1 MKIGIFDSGYGGLSV
16 LHSAFCKID
25 AEFIYYADE
34 KHVPYGEKSRD
45 EILCFVREIV
55 EFLREKGVDA
65 IIIACNS
72 ASSVFNYFE
81 RAKIALPI
89 IAMEPA
95 VKLALDQ
102 YGANLASF
110 KNISTS
116 NLADNS
122 QSLATNLRADLS
134 KILPANQMQI
144 LEQILV
150 CATQI
155 TINGEKLRLLMES
168 LNIKAGLLA
177 LGGLVKIAENAKFSG
192 NFSAN
197 EYLKQFQT
205 QIKRAKILVLGCT
218 HFNYFKSEF
227 LKINGDLIFVDGNL
241 GTLKQLLRM
250 VDSASNSEQISRDNE
265 DELRDF
271 RAFDFDKLIAC
282 CEFYESG
289 EILSAKQTQ
298 RLKIYFDRLDIERKI

>member
-81 RAKIALPI
+81 RVKIALPI

-95 VKLALDQ
+95 VKLAIDQ

-116 NLADNS
+116 NLAHNS
-122 QSLATNLRADLS
+122 QDLATNLPINSA
-134 KILPANQMQI
+134 QI
-144 LEQILV
+144 SHSILV

-168 LNIKAGLLA
+168 LNIKAELLA

-250 VDSASNSEQISRDNE
+250 VDSTLNFEQISRDNQ

-271 RAFDFDKLIAC
+271 REFDFDKLIAC

-298 RLKIYFDRLDIERKI
+298 RLKIYFDRLDIEREI

>member
-95 VKLALDQ
+95 VKLAIDQ

-116 NLADNS
+116 NLANNS
-122 QSLATNLRADLS
+122 QDLATNLPINSA
-134 KILPANQMQI
+134 QI
-144 LEQILV
+144 SHSILV

-168 LNIKAGLLA
+168 LNVKAQLLA

-250 VDSASNSEQISRDNE
+250 VDSASNLEQISRDNQ

-271 RAFDFDKLIAC
+271 RAFDFDKLRAC

-289 EILSAKQTQ
+289 EILSAQEIQ
-298 RLKIYFDRLDIERKI
+298 RLKIYFDRLDIEREI

>member
-45 EILCFVREIV
+45 EILHFVREIV

-95 VKLALDQ
+95 VKLAVDQ

-116 NLADNS
+116 NLAHNS
-122 QSLATNLRADLS
+122 QDLARNLPINSA
-134 KILPANQMQI
+134 QI
-144 LEQILV
+144 SHSILV

-168 LNIKAGLLA
+168 LNIKAELLA

-192 NFSAN
+192 DFSAN
-197 EYLKQFQT
+197 EYLKQFPT

-250 VDSASNSEQISRDNE
+250 VDSASNFEQISRDNK

-271 RAFDFDKLIAC
+271 REFDFDKLIAC

-298 RLKIYFDRLDIERKI
+298 RLKIYFDRLDIEREI

>member
-81 RAKIALPI
+81 RVKIALPI

-95 VKLALDQ
+95 VKLAIDQ

-122 QSLATNLRADLS
+122 QDLATNLPINSA
-134 KILPANQMQI
+134 QI
-144 LEQILV
+144 SHSILV

-168 LNIKAGLLA
+168 LNIKAQLLA

-250 VDSASNSEQISRDNE
+250 VDCTSNLEQISRDNQ

-271 RAFDFDKLIAC
+271 RAFDFDKLRAC

-289 EILSAKQTQ
+289 EILSAQEIQ

>member
-95 VKLALDQ
+95 VKLAIDQ

-116 NLADNS
+116 NLADN
-122 QSLATNLRADLS
+122 LRADLS
-134 KILPANQMQI
+134 KNLPANQMQI

-168 LNIKAGLLA
+168 LNIKAQLLA

-250 VDSASNSEQISRDNE
+250 VDSTSNLEQISRNNQ

-271 RAFDFDKLIAC
+271 RAFDFDELKAC

-289 EILSAKQTQ
+289 EILSAQEIQ
-298 RLKIYFDRLDIERKI
+298 RLKIYFDRLDIEREI

>member
-81 RAKIALPI
+81 RVKIALPI

-95 VKLALDQ
+95 VKLAIDQ

-122 QSLATNLRADLS
+122 QDLATNLPINSA
-134 KILPANQMQI
+134 QI
-144 LEQILV
+144 SHSILV

-168 LNIKAGLLA
+168 LNVKAQLLA

-250 VDSASNSEQISRDNE
+250 VDCTSNLEQISRDNQ

-271 RAFDFDKLIAC
+271 RAFDFDKLRAC

-289 EILSAKQTQ
+289 EILSAQEIQ
-298 RLKIYFDRLDIERKI
+298 RLKIYFDRLDIEREI

>member
-45 EILCFVREIV
+45 EILHFVREIV

-95 VKLALDQ
+95 VKLAVDQ

-122 QSLATNLRADLS
+122 QDLAANLPINSA
-134 KILPANQMQI
+134 QI
-144 LEQILV
+144 SHSILV

-168 LNIKAGLLA
+168 LNIKAELLA

-250 VDSASNSEQISRDNE
+250 VDSTLNFEQISRNNE

-271 RAFDFDKLIAC
+271 REFDFDKLIAC

-298 RLKIYFDRLDIERKI
+298 RLKIYFDRLDIEREI

>member
-45 EILCFVREIV
+45 EILHFVREIV

-95 VKLALDQ
+95 VKLAVDQ
-102 YGANLASF
+102 YGANLAYF

-116 NLADNS
+116 NLAHNS
-122 QSLATNLRADLS
+122 QDLATNLPINSA
-134 KILPANQMQI
+134 QI
-144 LEQILV
+144 SHSILV

-168 LNIKAGLLA
+168 LNIKAELLA

-271 RAFDFDKLIAC
+271 REFDFDKLIAC

-298 RLKIYFDRLDIERKI
+298 RLKIYFDRLDIEREI

>member
-95 VKLALDQ
+95 VKLAIDQ

-116 NLADNS
+116 NLADN
-122 QSLATNLRADLS
+122 LRADLS
-134 KILPANQMQI
+134 KNLPANQMQI

-168 LNIKAGLLA
+168 LNIKAQLLA

-250 VDSASNSEQISRDNE
+250 VDCALNLEQISRDNQ

-271 RAFDFDKLIAC
+271 RAFNFDELRAC

-289 EILSAKQTQ
+289 EILSAQEIQ
-298 RLKIYFDRLDIERKI
+298 RLKIYFDRLDIEREI

>member
-1 MKIGIFDSGYGGLSV
+1 M
-16 LHSAFCKID
+16 H
-25 AEFIYYADE
+25 
-34 KHVPYGEKSRD
+34 
-45 EILCFVREIV
+45 EIV

-95 VKLALDQ
+95 VKLAIDQ
-102 YGANLASF
+102 YGANLVSF

-134 KILPANQMQI
+134 KNLPANQMQI

-168 LNIKAGLLA
+168 LNIKAQLLA

-250 VDSASNSEQISRDNE
+250 VDCALNLEQISRDNQ

-271 RAFDFDKLIAC
+271 RAFDFDKLRAC

-289 EILSAKQTQ
+289 EILSAQEIQ
-298 RLKIYFDRLDIERKI
+298 RLEIYFDRLDIEREI

>member
-45 EILCFVREIV
+45 EILHFVREIV

-95 VKLALDQ
+95 VKLAVDQ

-116 NLADNS
+116 NLAHNS
-122 QSLATNLRADLS
+122 QDLATNLPINSA
-134 KILPANQMQI
+134 QI
-144 LEQILV
+144 SHSILV

-168 LNIKAGLLA
+168 LNIKAELLA

-250 VDSASNSEQISRDNE
+250 VDSTLNFEQISRDNQ

-271 RAFDFDKLIAC
+271 REFDFDKLIAC

-298 RLKIYFDRLDIERKI
+298 RLKIYFDRLDIEREI

>member
-102 YGANLASF
+102 YGANLVSF

-116 NLADNS
+116 NLADN
-122 QSLATNLRADLS
+122 LRADLS
-134 KILPANQMQI
+134 KNLPANQVQI

-168 LNIKAGLLA
+168 LNIKAQLLA

-250 VDSASNSEQISRDNE
+250 VDCTSNLEQISRDNQ

-271 RAFDFDKLIAC
+271 RAFDFDELRAC

-289 EILSAKQTQ
+289 EILSAQEIQ
-298 RLKIYFDRLDIERKI
+298 RLKIYFDRLDIEREI

>member
-45 EILCFVREIV
+45 EILCFVHEIV

-102 YGANLASF
+102 YGANLVSF

-116 NLADNS
+116 NLADN
-122 QSLATNLRADLS
+122 LRADLS
-134 KILPANQMQI
+134 KNLPANQVQI

-168 LNIKAGLLA
+168 LNIKAQLLA

-250 VDSASNSEQISRDNE
+250 VDCTSNLEQISRDNQ

-271 RAFDFDKLIAC
+271 RAFDFD
-282 CEFYESG
+282 E
-289 EILSAKQTQ
+289 
-298 RLKIYFDRLDIERKI
+298 LKA

>member
-45 EILCFVREIV
+45 EILHFVREIV

-95 VKLALDQ
+95 VKLAVDQ

-116 NLADNS
+116 NLAHNS
-122 QSLATNLRADLS
+122 QDLATNLPINSA
-134 KILPANQMQI
+134 QI
-144 LEQILV
+144 SHSILV

-168 LNIKAGLLA
+168 LNIKAELLA

-250 VDSASNSEQISRDNE
+250 VDCALNLEQISRDNQ

-271 RAFDFDKLIAC
+271 RAFDFDELRAC

>member
-45 EILCFVREIV
+45 EILCFVHEIV

-102 YGANLASF
+102 YGANLVSF

-116 NLADNS
+116 NLADN
-122 QSLATNLRADLS
+122 LRADLS
-134 KILPANQMQI
+134 KNLPANQMQI

-168 LNIKAGLLA
+168 LNIKAQLLA

-227 LKINGDLIFVDGNL
+227 LKINSDLIFVDGNL

-250 VDSASNSEQISRDNE
+250 VDCALNLEQISRDNQ

-271 RAFDFDKLIAC
+271 RAFDFDELRAC

-289 EILSAKQTQ
+289 EILSAQEIQ
-298 RLKIYFDRLDIERKI
+298 RLKIYFDRLDIEREI

>member
-95 VKLALDQ
+95 VKLAIDQ

-116 NLADNS
+116 NLADN
-122 QSLATNLRADLS
+122 LRADLS
-134 KILPANQMQI
+134 KNLPANQMQI

-168 LNIKAGLLA
+168 LNIKAQLLA

-250 VDSASNSEQISRDNE
+250 VDCALNLEQISRDNQ

-271 RAFDFDKLIAC
+271 RAFDFDKLRAC

-289 EILSAKQTQ
+289 EILSAQEIQ
-298 RLKIYFDRLDIERKI
+298 RLEIYFDRLDIEREI

>member
-45 EILCFVREIV
+45 EILCFVHEIV

-102 YGANLASF
+102 YGANLVSF

-116 NLADNS
+116 NLADN
-122 QSLATNLRADLS
+122 LRADLS
-134 KILPANQMQI
+134 KNLPANQVQI

-168 LNIKAGLLA
+168 LNIKAQLLA

-250 VDSASNSEQISRDNE
+250 VDCTSNLEQISRDNQ

-271 RAFDFDKLIAC
+271 RAFDFDELRAC

-289 EILSAKQTQ
+289 EILSAQEIQ
-298 RLKIYFDRLDIERKI
+298 RLKIYFDRLDIEREI

>member
-45 EILCFVREIV
+45 EILHFVREIV

-95 VKLALDQ
+95 VKLAVDQ
-102 YGANLASF
+102 YGANLAYF

-116 NLADNS
+116 NLAHNS
-122 QSLATNLRADLS
+122 QDLAANLPINSA
-134 KILPANQMQI
+134 QI
-144 LEQILV
+144 SHSILV

-168 LNIKAGLLA
+168 LNIKAELLA

-250 VDSASNSEQISRDNE
+250 VDSTLNFEQISRDNQ

-271 RAFDFDKLIAC
+271 REFDFDKLIAC

-298 RLKIYFDRLDIERKI
+298 RLKIYFDRLDIEREI

>member
-45 EILCFVREIV
+45 EILCFVHEIV

-102 YGANLASF
+102 YGANLVSF

-116 NLADNS
+116 NLADN
-122 QSLATNLRADLS
+122 LRADLS
-134 KILPANQMQI
+134 KNLPANQMQI

-168 LNIKAGLLA
+168 LNIKAQLLA

-227 LKINGDLIFVDGNL
+227 LKINSDLIFVDGNL

-250 VDSASNSEQISRDNE
+250 VDCALNLEQISRDNQ

-271 RAFDFDKLIAC
+271 RAFDFDELRAC

-289 EILSAKQTQ
+289 EILSAQEIQ

>member
-45 EILCFVREIV
+45 EILHFVREIV

-95 VKLALDQ
+95 VKLAVDQ

-116 NLADNS
+116 NLAHNS
-122 QSLATNLRADLS
+122 QDLATNLPINSA
-134 KILPANQMQI
+134 QI
-144 LEQILV
+144 SHSILV

-168 LNIKAGLLA
+168 LNIKAELLA

-218 HFNYFKSEF
+218 HFNYFKNEF

-250 VDSASNSEQISRDNE
+250 VDSTLNFEQISRDNQ

-271 RAFDFDKLIAC
+271 REFDFDKLIAC

-298 RLKIYFDRLDIERKI
+298 RLKIYFDRLDIEREI

>member
-122 QSLATNLRADLS
+122 QDLATNLPINSA
-134 KILPANQMQI
+134 QI
-144 LEQILV
+144 SHSILV

-168 LNIKAGLLA
+168 LNIKAELLA

-250 VDSASNSEQISRDNE
+250 VDSTLNFEQISRDNQ

-271 RAFDFDKLIAC
+271 REFDFDKLIAC

-298 RLKIYFDRLDIERKI
+298 RLKIYFDRLDIEREI

>member
-45 EILCFVREIV
+45 EILCFVHEIV

-95 VKLALDQ
+95 VKLAIDQ
-102 YGANLASF
+102 YGTNLASF

-116 NLADNS
+116 NLADN
-122 QSLATNLRADLS
+122 LRADLS
-134 KILPANQMQI
+134 KNLPANQMQI

-168 LNIKAGLLA
+168 LNIKAQLLA

-227 LKINGDLIFVDGNL
+227 LKINSDLIFVDGNL

-250 VDSASNSEQISRDNE
+250 VDCALNLEQISRDNQ

-271 RAFDFDKLIAC
+271 RAFDFDELRAC

-289 EILSAKQTQ
+289 EILSAQEIQ

>member
-45 EILCFVREIV
+45 EILHFVREIV

-95 VKLALDQ
+95 VKLAVDQ

-116 NLADNS
+116 NLAHNS
-122 QSLATNLRADLS
+122 QDLATNLPINSA
-134 KILPANQMQI
+134 QI
-144 LEQILV
+144 SHSILV

-168 LNIKAGLLA
+168 LNIKAELLA

-250 VDSASNSEQISRDNE
+250 VDSTLNFEQISRDNQ

-271 RAFDFDKLIAC
+271 REFDFDKLIAC

-298 RLKIYFDRLDIERKI
+298 RLKIYFDRLDIEQKI

>member
-45 EILCFVREIV
+45 EILHFVREIV

-95 VKLALDQ
+95 VKLAVDQ

-116 NLADNS
+116 NLAHNS
-122 QSLATNLRADLS
+122 QDLATNLPINSA
-134 KILPANQMQI
+134 QI
-144 LEQILV
+144 SHSILV

-168 LNIKAGLLA
+168 LNIKAQLLA

-250 VDSASNSEQISRDNE
+250 VDSTLNFEQISRDNQ

-271 RAFDFDKLIAC
+271 REFDFDKLIAC

-298 RLKIYFDRLDIERKI
+298 RLKIYFDRLDIEREI

>member
-45 EILCFVREIV
+45 EILHFVREIV

-95 VKLALDQ
+95 VKLAVDQ

-116 NLADNS
+116 NLAHNS
-122 QSLATNLRADLS
+122 QDLATNLPINSA
-134 KILPANQMQI
+134 QI
-144 LEQILV
+144 SHSILV

-168 LNIKAGLLA
+168 LNIKAELLA

-250 VDSASNSEQISRDNE
+250 VDCALNLEQISRDNQ

-271 RAFDFDKLIAC
+271 RAFDFDELRAC

-289 EILSAKQTQ
+289 EILSAQEIQ
-298 RLKIYFDRLDIERKI
+298 RLKIYFDRLDIEREI

>member
-45 EILCFVREIV
+45 EILHFVREIV

-95 VKLALDQ
+95 VKLAVDQ

-122 QSLATNLRADLS
+122 QDLAANLPINSA
-134 KILPANQMQI
+134 QI
-144 LEQILV
+144 SHSILV

-168 LNIKAGLLA
+168 LNIKAELLA

-250 VDSASNSEQISRDNE
+250 VDCALNLEQISRDNQ

-271 RAFDFDKLIAC
+271 RAFDFDELRAC

-289 EILSAKQTQ
+289 EILSAQEIQ
-298 RLKIYFDRLDIERKI
+298 RLKIYFDRLDIEREI

>member
-81 RAKIALPI
+81 RVKIALPI

-95 VKLALDQ
+95 VKLAIDQ

-122 QSLATNLRADLS
+122 QDLATNLPINSA
-134 KILPANQMQI
+134 QI
-144 LEQILV
+144 SHSILV

-168 LNIKAGLLA
+168 LNIKAQLLA

-250 VDSASNSEQISRDNE
+250 VDCTSNLEQISRDNQ

-271 RAFDFDKLIAC
+271 RAFDFDKLRAC

-289 EILSAKQTQ
+289 EILSAQEIQ
-298 RLKIYFDRLDIERKI
+298 RLKIYFDRLDIEREI

>member
-1 MKIGIFDSGYGGLSV
+1 
-16 LHSAFCKID
+16 
-25 AEFIYYADE
+25 
-34 KHVPYGEKSRD
+34 
-45 EILCFVREIV
+45 
-55 EFLREKGVDA
+55 
-65 IIIACNS
+65 
-72 ASSVFNYFE
+72 
-81 RAKIALPI
+81 
-89 IAMEPA
+89 MEPA
-95 VKLALDQ
+95 VKLAIDQ

-116 NLADNS
+116 NLANNS
-122 QSLATNLRADLS
+122 QDLATNLPINSA
-134 KILPANQMQI
+134 QI
-144 LEQILV
+144 SHSILV

-168 LNIKAGLLA
+168 LNVKAQLLA

-250 VDSASNSEQISRDNE
+250 VDSASNLEQISRDNQ

-271 RAFDFDKLIAC
+271 RAFDFDKLRAC

-289 EILSAKQTQ
+289 EILSAQEIQ
-298 RLKIYFDRLDIERKI
+298 RLKIYFDRLDIEREI

>member
-81 RAKIALPI
+81 CAKIALPI

-95 VKLALDQ
+95 VKLAVDQ

-110 KNISTS
+110 KNIFTS
-116 NLADNS
+116 NLAHNS
-122 QSLATNLRADLS
+122 QNLRADLS
-134 KILPANQMQI
+134 KNLPANQMQI

-168 LNIKAGLLA
+168 LNIKAQLLA

-250 VDSASNSEQISRDNE
+250 VDCALNLEQISRDNE

-271 RAFDFDKLIAC
+271 RAFDFDKLRAC

-289 EILSAKQTQ
+289 EILSAQEIQ
-298 RLKIYFDRLDIERKI
+298 RLKIYFDRLDIEREI